1 MKFNEDSRVKIPS
14 ILHLTRLGY
23 NYLSLKDAVYSSETN
38 IFTDVFIKS
47 IQKINHDLEEDEAK
61 RLLSDVS
68 LLLDNEDL
76 GKGFYDRLIQK
87 TGHKIIDFDNFE
99 NNTFNVVTELT
110 YKNGDEEFRP
120 DIILLVNGLPLV
132 FIEVKK
138 PNNKEGIIAERNR
151 IYKRFQNKKFR
162 RFVNIT
168 QLMVFSNNMEYDS
181 DDIDT
186 VQGVFYASPSYH
198 KPVFNYFREEETFN
212 LDSLLLPENDNIE
225 NEILKDNNLVIIKH
239 SPEFLTNKNPNS
251 PTNRVSTSL
260 FSKDRLSFVLQYAIA
275 YVNESTGI
283 QKHIMRYPQLFAT
296 KAIENKLN
304 EGTRKGIIWHTQGS
318 GKTALTYYNVKFL
331 TDYFQ
336 KQNIIPKFYFIVDR
350 LDLLIQSKRE
360 FASRGLTVHTV
371 NSRDE
376 FVKDI
381 KSKAALHNERGNS
394 EITVVNIQKFS
405 EDAQI
410 VTEQDYDINIQRIY
424 FLDEVHRSY
433 NPKGSFLANL
443 EQSDKSAIKIGLTG
457 TPLLGNDYN
466 SKSLF
471 GDYIHK
477 YYYNASIADGYT
489 LKLIR
494 EEIASNYKMVLEN
507 ALKEIEVLQGDIS
520 KKKIFADR
528 RFAEPMLD
536 YIVEDFENFRLT
548 YDDNSVGAMVV
559 CDSSDQ
565 AKMLFDIFTSK
576 YADNENAVLDQVAEE
591 NESYNKKKKDSF
603 KLKTATLILHDIGT
617 KDERKSEVEDFKDGK
632 IDILFV
638 YNMLLTGFDAK
649 RLKKLYLG
657 RLIKKHNLLQTLTRV
672 NRTYKD
678 YRYGYVVDFADIS
691 DEFKRTNEDYF
702 NELQA
707 ENGDELE
714 SYKNLFLSK
723 EEIEEEIAD
732 IKEVLFHFD
741 TLNAEI
747 FSQQISEIS
756 DRKKML
762 ALVKALGNAK
772 SLYNLIRLFGHY
784 ELLDKID
791 FKKLTVLYRE
801 ANNHLQLL
809 NQKEAL
815 ENDVDTTNLLNVALE
830 DVIFMFNKVGE
841 EELVLADQLKD
852 TLRKTREELS
862 NNFDK
867 KDPKFISLYEELE
880 RLFKKKKLNEVTQDE
895 MKANIGALKEIHA
908 KILELNRQN
917 KLLQAKYNNDPKYC
931 RIHKRIVEKGGLT
944 QRESQLFEAL
954 QSVKNEAD
962 LQVIQNSRLLQNE
975 GYLDKM
981 MIKLVINQFVNQ
993 NKIKLN
999 PETSKFINNLVVQEY
1014 TNEFHGRTA

>member
-1 MKFNEDSRVKIPS
+1 
-14 ILHLTRLGY
+14 
-23 NYLSLKDAVYSSETN
+23 
-38 IFTDVFIKS
+38 
-47 IQKINHDLEEDEAK
+47 
-61 RLLSDVS
+61 
-68 LLLDNEDL
+68 
-76 GKGFYDRLIQK
+76 
-87 TGHKIIDFDNFE
+87 
-99 NNTFNVVTELT
+99 
-110 YKNGDEEFRP
+110 
-120 DIILLVNGLPLV
+120 
-132 FIEVKK
+132 
-138 PNNKEGIIAERNR
+138 
-151 IYKRFQNKKFR
+151 
-162 RFVNIT
+162 
-168 QLMVFSNNMEYDS
+168 
-181 DDIDT
+181 
-186 VQGVFYASPSYH
+186 
-198 KPVFNYFREEETFN
+198 
-212 LDSLLLPENDNIE
+212 
-225 NEILKDNNLVIIKH
+225 
-239 SPEFLTNKNPNS
+239 
-251 PTNRVSTSL
+251 
-260 FSKDRLSFVLQYAIA
+260 
-275 YVNESTGI
+275 
-283 QKHIMRYPQLFAT
+283 
-296 KAIENKLN
+296 
-304 EGTRKGIIWHTQGS
+304 
-318 GKTALTYYNVKFL
+318 
-331 TDYFQ
+331 
-336 KQNIIPKFYFIVDR
+336 
-350 LDLLIQSKRE
+350 
-360 FASRGLTVHTV
+360 
-371 NSRDE
+371 
-376 FVKDI
+376 
-381 KSKAALHNERGNS
+381 HNERGNA

-477 YYYNASIADGYT
+477 YYYNASIADDYT
-489 LKLIR
+489 IKIIR
-494 EEIASNYKMVLEN
+494 EEIASNYKMVLEK
-507 ALKEIEVLQGDIS
+507 ALKDIVVLQGDIS

-536 YIVEDFENFRLT
+536 YIVEDFQNFRLT

-732 IKEVLFHFD
+732 IKEVIFHVD
-741 TLNAEI
+741 LLNAEI

-772 SLYNLIRLFGHY
+772 SLYNLIRLF
-784 ELLDKID
+784 
-791 FKKLTVLYRE
+791 RS
-801 ANNHLQLL
+801 
-809 NQKEAL
+809 
-815 ENDVDTTNLLNVALE
+815 
-830 DVIFMFNKVGE
+830 E
-841 EELVLADQLKD
+841 EHTSE
-852 TLRKTREELS
+852 
-862 NNFDK
+862 
-867 KDPKFISLYEELE
+867 
-880 RLFKKKKLNEVTQDE
+880 
-895 MKANIGALKEIHA
+895 
-908 KILELNRQN
+908 
-917 KLLQAKYNNDPKYC
+917 
-931 RIHKRIVEKGGLT
+931 
-944 QRESQLFEAL
+944 L
-954 QSVKNEAD
+954 QSRENLVC
-962 LQVIQNSRLLQNE
+962 RLLLEKKNIIQYRPANC
-975 GYLDKM
+975 M
-981 MIKLVINQFVNQ
+981 SQIV
-993 NKIKLN
+993 
-999 PETSKFINNLVVQEY
+999 
-1014 TNEFHGRTA
+1014 

>member
-1 MKFNEDSRVKIPS
+1 
-14 ILHLTRLGY
+14 
-23 NYLSLKDAVYSSETN
+23 
-38 IFTDVFIKS
+38 
-47 IQKINHDLEEDEAK
+47 
-61 RLLSDVS
+61 
-68 LLLDNEDL
+68 
-76 GKGFYDRLIQK
+76 
-87 TGHKIIDFDNFE
+87 
-99 NNTFNVVTELT
+99 
-110 YKNGDEEFRP
+110 
-120 DIILLVNGLPLV
+120 
-132 FIEVKK
+132 
-138 PNNKEGIIAERNR
+138 
-151 IYKRFQNKKFR
+151 
-162 RFVNIT
+162 
-168 QLMVFSNNMEYDS
+168 
-181 DDIDT
+181 
-186 VQGVFYASPSYH
+186 
-198 KPVFNYFREEETFN
+198 
-212 LDSLLLPENDNIE
+212 
-225 NEILKDNNLVIIKH
+225 
-239 SPEFLTNKNPNS
+239 
-251 PTNRVSTSL
+251 
-260 FSKDRLSFVLQYAIA
+260 
-275 YVNESTGI
+275 
-283 QKHIMRYPQLFAT
+283 
-296 KAIENKLN
+296 
-304 EGTRKGIIWHTQGS
+304 
-318 GKTALTYYNVKFL
+318 
-331 TDYFQ
+331 
-336 KQNIIPKFYFIVDR
+336 
-350 LDLLIQSKRE
+350 
-360 FASRGLTVHTV
+360 
-371 NSRDE
+371 
-376 FVKDI
+376 
-381 KSKAALHNERGNS
+381 HNERGNA

-565 AKMLFDIFTSK
+565 AKMLYDIFNSK

-702 NELQA
+702 NELQS

-723 EEIEEEIAD
+723 EEIQEEIAE

-747 FSQQISEIS
+747 FSQQISQIS

-762 ALVKALGNAK
+762 ELVKALGNAK

-784 ELLDKID
+784 ELLEKVD

-862 NNFDK
+862 SNFDK

-895 MKANIGALKEIHA
+895 MKA
-908 KILELNRQN
+908 
-917 KLLQAKYNNDPKYC
+917 
-931 RIHKRIVEKGGLT
+931 
-944 QRESQLFEAL
+944 
-954 QSVKNEAD
+954 
-962 LQVIQNSRLLQNE
+962 
-975 GYLDKM
+975 
-981 MIKLVINQFVNQ
+981 
-993 NKIKLN
+993 
-999 PETSKFINNLVVQEY
+999 
-1014 TNEFHGRTA
+1014 